1 MLRCSLLIAQNV
13 EWDLID
19 LLERNYNKLRY
30 MRILK
35 QGTKNFAIPLKFNFY
50 IDLFVFAIT
59 VFRTPVY
66 DEISICS
73 LNVNM
78 VDSFFRAPLE
88 ARGPY
93 FAHRN
98 SK

>member
-1 MLRCSLLIAQNV
+1 MESDLLDV
-13 EWDLID
+13 
-19 LLERNYNKLRY
+19 LERNYNKLRY
-30 MRILK
+30 MRIFK
-35 QGTKNFAIPLKFNFY
+35 QGTQNCAIPLKFNFY

-59 VFRTPVY
+59 VFRILVY

-73 LNVNM
+73 LSVNI
-78 VDSFFRAPLE
+78 VDSFFRAPLQ